1 MEHVAAGLG
10 GGVAYNP
17 MRAGPPQLLGPG
29 ATYFPVSAATPLALT
44 ADAHPSGCSI
54 RIKLDNPHPN
64 NPFRT
69 SNLITG
75 QLKIYAKPDVK
86 RLVVPRLSLRVFFE
100 SRTLFNGL
108 RPKQSDGLHQ
118 RIQKVKSTAAQDYEN
133 VMMHEVHRGVVP
145 SGDVS
150 LSWDPQSQL
159 DVALEPANEHGEVS
173 LPFSF
178 IIPPKM
184 SATEFN
190 KCSGAPRNLCPV
202 KRCPPSTLRD
212 SPVGSV
218 QWVVEA
224 VMNLVSNAQGEKD
237 EMMLLQPTDQQVL
250 TRLVFPV
257 MPAPEDVTSLRNE
270 PFFGSDMENQLFGSN
285 RLSETNVDSRKK
297 VIEARGGKWE
307 VYVKEIAVFE
317 KYNVWSEVYVNAG
330 AQLSTNAPTF
340 PLVLFLK
347 HTGTRASSLP
357 SFLRSS
363 KSKTIHLVRAMVTLR
378 CRTSTRGGK
387 EISAHVRNV
396 VIRQHELRF
405 DSDSTTPGFVIPS
418 GDAAPLEI
426 DLTFDVQSQKEMDL
440 SSGKQF
446 SVPARNLT
454 PSFRAP
460 NIEHE
465 YHMMISLIFEGD
477 KAERIATQFP
487 VQVVPSNAEGQLVP
501 FQDTLPEYT
510 TN

>member
-1 MEHVAAGLG
+1 MQHISAGLG
-10 GGVAYNP
+10 GDVPYYM

-29 ATYFPVSAATPLALT
+29 ATCFPVSAATPLALT
-44 ADAHPSGCSI
+44 ADAHPSGYSI
-54 RIKLDNPHPN
+54 RIRLDNPHPD

-69 SNLITG
+69 SGLITG

-86 RLVVPRLSLRVFFE
+86 RLVVPRLSFKVFFE
-100 SRTLFNGL
+100 SRTLFNGI
-108 RPKQSDGLHQ
+108 RPKRSEGLHQ
-118 RIQKVKSTAAQDYEN
+118 KVQKMKSAAAQDYEN
-133 VMMHEVHRGVVP
+133 LIMHEVHRGVVP

-159 DVALEPANEHGEVS
+159 DVVLEPENEHCQVS

-184 SATEFN
+184 SVTEYN
-190 KCSGAPRNLCPV
+190 KYGGAPRNLCPV

-212 SPVGSV
+212 SSVGSV

-224 VMNLVSNAQGEKD
+224 VMDLVPNAQGEKD

-270 PFFGSDMENQLFGSN
+270 PFFGTDRESQLFGSKL
-285 RLSETNVDSRKK
+285 LSETKIDSRKK
-297 VIEARGGKWE
+297 TLDARGGEWE

-317 KYNVWSEVYVNAG
+317 KYNVWSEVYANAG
-330 AQLSTNAPTF
+330 AQLSTNAPVF

-363 KSKTIHLVRAMVTLR
+363 KPKTIHLVRANMTLR
-378 CRTSTRGGK
+378 CTTSTRGGK
-387 EISAHVRNV
+387 EMIAHVRNT

-405 DSDSTTPGFVIPS
+405 DSDSTTPGIVIPS
-418 GDAAPLEI
+418 GDTVPLEI
-426 DLTFDVQSQKEMDL
+426 DLTFDVQSQKEMEL
-440 SSGKQF
+440 GSGKQF
-446 SVPARNLT
+446 SVPTRNLI
-454 PSFRAP
+454 PSFRTP

-465 YHMMISLIFEGD
+465 YHMMVSLLFEGD
-477 KAERIATQFP
+477 KTERIATQFP
-487 VQVVPSNAEGQLVP
+487 VQVVPSNAESQLAP

-510 TN
+510 AN